1 MEYKTF
7 AATIQKCGPQFYFHK
22 CGTFLFVG
30 SAQSPNFLKKKKK
43 QEMLTL
49 YFLVVGEGR
58 LFPVKIDDEG
68 KTVGVLKEEISN
80 FMRFV

>member
-1 MEYKTF
+1 
-7 AATIQKCGPQFYFHK
+7 
-22 CGTFLFVG
+22 
-30 SAQSPNFLKKKKK
+30 LKKKKK